1 MWSSQPSRGRSCV
14 RTALLVV
21 VLALPWVTATPA
33 RGQVPIRE
41 AGQQEAA
48 RGLGGQ
54 VLLTNSG
61 FGLGAFMRRRVQNDR
76 VATFEV
82 SLSSVE
88 DEREVAFFDRFGE
101 RDVPN
106 KASYLIEIPFR
117 VGLERRLFRSRIED
131 NFRPFV
137 HVAGGPVIGWTYPY
151 YDDENGNG
159 VLDTDEPT
167 YDILSGIRK
176 GHLVPGIGAAISVG
190 ANFGALSGS
199 TQGIRLGFH
208 VTRFRDEIDLL
219 EPSIKQPKDVFM
231 TPFIMVY
238 FGRLSGGSATR

>member
-1 MWSSQPSRGRSCV
+1 MMWSSPLIRRRFCM
-14 RTALLVV
+14 RMALA
-21 VLALPWVTATPA
+21 VLALVLCRGLVVPA
-33 RGQVPIRE
+33 HGQVPVRE
-41 AGQQEAA
+41 DGQQEA
-48 RGLGGQ
+48 RKGLGAQ

-61 FGLGAFMRRRVQNDR
+61 FGLGGFLRRRVQDDR
-76 VATFEV
+76 VATLEL
-82 SLSSVE
+82 SLSSIE

-106 KASYLIEIPFR
+106 KASYLIEIPLR
-117 VGLERRLFRSRIED
+117 VGIERRLFRSRIED

-151 YDDENGNG
+151 YDDENDNG
-159 VLDTDEPT
+159 VLDASEPT

-176 GHLVPGIGAAISVG
+176 GHAVPGIGAALSVG
-190 ANFGALSGS
+190 ANFGPLSGS

-208 VTRFRDEIDLL
+208 VTRFRDDIDLL
-219 EPSIKQPKDVFM
+219 EPTIKQPKDVFM

-238 FGRLSGGSATR
+238 FGRLRNGS

>member
-1 MWSSQPSRGRSCV
+1 MKWLTPMLRGRS
-14 RTALLVV
+14 RLRAALVV
-21 VLALPWVTATPA
+21 VALALPCGAVAPVS
-33 RGQVPIRE
+33 GQVPIRE
-41 AGQQEAA
+41 GGLQEAP

-61 FGLGAFMRRRVQNDR
+61 FGLGVFVRRRVQDDR
-76 VATFEV
+76 VATFEL
-82 SLSSVE
+82 SLSSIE

-117 VGLERRLFRSRIED
+117 IGLERRLFRSRIED

-151 YDDENGNG
+151 YDDENENG
-159 VLDTDEPT
+159 VLDTNEPT
-167 YDILSGIRK
+167 YDILSGIRR
-176 GHLVPGIGAAISVG
+176 GHVVPGVGAALSVG
-190 ANFGALSGS
+190 ANFGPLSGS
-199 TQGIRLGFH
+199 TQGIRLGFQ
-208 VTRFRDEIDLL
+208 VTRFRDDIDLL

-238 FGRLSGGSATR
+238 FGRLSGGP